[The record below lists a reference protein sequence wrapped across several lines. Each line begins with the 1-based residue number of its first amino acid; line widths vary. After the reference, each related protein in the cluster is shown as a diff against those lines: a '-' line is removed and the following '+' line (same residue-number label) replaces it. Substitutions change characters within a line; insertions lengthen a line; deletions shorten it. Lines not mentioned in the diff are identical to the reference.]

1 MTDSFIQERAS
12 TLVAPSDIVFTSAV
26 KSRQQE
32 MGSRAGY
39 AKFES
44 TRGWESRVTP
54 ILADFIAAQSSM
66 YMATANAQGQPYMQ
80 HRGGPPG
87 FLHVLDEQTLAFAD
101 YAGNKQYIT
110 AGNLDENPK
119 AQLFLMDYVNAQR
132 VKIWGEAKVV
142 TGDRELTARVSS
154 PDYPAKVERVIVFT
168 IKAWDANCHKH
179 IPKLLKVEDVL
190 PVIQER
196 DRKIAVLEERL
207 KALEKRLSEISGTS
221 AQHS

>member
-1 MTDSFIQERAS
+1 MTAPSVSDRVSS
-12 TLVAPSDIVFTSAV
+12 LVSPSDIVFTPAV
-26 KSRQQE
+26 KARQE
-32 MGSRAGY
+32 ENGSRAGY
-39 AKFES
+39 AKFEN

-54 ILADFIAAQSSM
+54 VLAEFIAEQTSM

-80 HRGGPPG
+80 HRGGPRG

-119 AQLFLMDYVNAQR
+119 AQLFLMDYANAQR

-142 TGDRELTARVSS
+142 TGDHDLIARVSS
-154 PDYPAKVERVIVFT
+154 PDYSARAERVIVFT

-179 IPKLLKVEDVL
+179 IPKLLNAEEVI

-196 DRKIAVLEERL
+196 DKKIATLEARL
-207 KALEKRLSEISGTS
+207 KALEQRLSELE
-221 AQHS
+221 